1 MNKSDNLTMY
11 YPLSTAELKNT
22 IGGNRSDF
30 WEGIFQPRNK
40 IKQ

>member
-11 YPLSTAELKNT
+11 CPLSTSELKNT

-40 IKQ
+40 IKK

>member
-30 WEGIFQPRNK
+30 WEEFSNLETK
-40 IKQ
+40 

>member
-1 MNKSDNLTMY
+1 MNKHNNCTVHHS
-11 YPLSTAELKNT
+11 LSKKELKNI